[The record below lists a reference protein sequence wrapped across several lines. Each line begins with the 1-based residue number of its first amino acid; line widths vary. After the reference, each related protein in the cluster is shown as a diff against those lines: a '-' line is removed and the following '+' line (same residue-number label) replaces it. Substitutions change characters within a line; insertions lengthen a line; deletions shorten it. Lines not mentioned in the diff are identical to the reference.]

1 MKTLVIAEKPSVAQ
15 DIVRALTPVAG
26 AFTKHDEYFESD
38 TYVVTSAVGHLVE
51 IQAPEQ
57 YDVKRGKWS
66 FANLPVIPPHFDLKP
81 VDKTKTRLNAVVKQA
96 KRKDVDRLINACDA
110 GREGELIFRLIE
122 QYAGGAKP
130 LGKPVQR
137 LWLQSMTPQ
146 AIRDG
151 FDHLRSEAQM
161 QGLADAARSRSE
173 ADWLV
178 GINGTRA
185 MTAFNSRDGG
195 FFLTTVGR
203 VQTPTLAVVVEREEQ
218 IRKHVSRKY
227 WEVHVDFAAQAGQY
241 PSKWFDPTWK
251 KNDDGD
257 RRADRIWDEALAR
270 AIAAA
275 VNGQPGTVKDESK
288 PTTQASPLLF
298 DLTSLQR
305 EANGKFGF
313 SAKTT
318 LSLAQSLYE
327 RHKALTYPRT
337 DSRYLPNDYL
347 AVAKQTFEMLA
358 KSGMRHLAPH
368 AQTAINNGYVKPS
381 RRIFDDAKVSDH
393 FAIIPTL
400 QAPSGLSEAEQK
412 LYDLVVRRF
421 MAVFYPSAEYM
432 VTTRITTVN
441 VTPTLPAS
449 QGSLPPEGAGVA
461 LGRPGTDATPAASL
475 AAQLFRSDGKVL
487 VKPGWLAIYGK
498 EAAAETDDGEAK
510 DKDSKDAGRMLV
522 AVQPGETVRADEVNV
537 KELATR
543 PPARYS
549 EATLLGAMEGAGK
562 LIDDDE
568 LREAMQE
575 KGLGTPATR
584 AAIIEGLLT
593 EKYLL
598 REGRELIPT
607 AKASQLMTL
616 LRGLQVDELTRPA
629 LTGEWEHKLA
639 QMEKGQ
645 LSREAFMREIA
656 AMTEHIVK
664 KAKEYD
670 RDTVPGDYV
679 TLAAPC
685 PNCGGVVREN
695 YRRFACIGQVDAARA
710 AELVESGDAHGC
722 GFSFTKTPAGRTFST
737 DEADTLLRERKL
749 GPLEG
754 FRSKAGWPF
763 VAELT
768 IVRDEENSNFK
779 MEFDFGEDAKA
790 EETGELVDLSA
801 EPSLGPCPK
810 CGSPVKAWGKNY
822 VCTHAVPTAEQ
833 PTPSCDFKSGKV
845 ILQQEVAPE
854 QMQKL
859 LATGKTD
866 ELDKFVSMRTRRAFK
881 AQLAWSAEE
890 GKVIFEFAPR
900 ANSKYPP
907 RKTAGAAAKPAA
919 KAASKAAA
927 KKTPAKTA
935 AKKAAAKTAA
945 SDKPKAPRKVTNP
958 LTPSPALAAVIG
970 NEPVGRTEVMKKLWD
985 YIKAHNLQDAKDKRT
1000 IVGDEKLKA
1009 VFGKDTAGMFE
1020 LAGIV
1025 GKHLG

>member
-26 AFTKHDEYFESD
+26 KFDKHDEHFENER
-38 TYVVTSAVGHLVE
+38 YVVTSAVGHLVE

-66 FANLPVIPPHFDLKP
+66 FAHLPVIPPHFDLKP

-96 KRKDVDRLINACDA
+96 RRKDVGTLINACDA

-122 QYAGGAKP
+122 QYALDGKHVK
-130 LGKPVQR
+130 KPVQR

-151 FDHLRSEAQM
+151 FDNLRSDAQM

-218 IRKHVSRKY
+218 IRKHIARDY
-227 WEVHVDFAAQAGQY
+227 WEVHATFAAEAGEY
-241 PSKWFDPTWK
+241 AGKWFDPAWK
-251 KNDDGD
+251 KNPDDAD
-257 RRADRIWDEALAR
+257 QRADRVWQEREALA
-270 AIAAA
+270 IADA
-275 VNGQPGTVKDESK
+275 VRGKACSVKEESK

-318 LSLAQSLYE
+318 LALAQSLYE

-337 DSRYLPNDYL
+337 DARYLPEDYVP
-347 AVAKQTFEMLA
+347 VARKTFEMLA
-358 KSGMRHLAPH
+358 HSNQRHLAPH
-368 AQTAINNGYVKPS
+368 AAKALADGYIKPTK
-381 RRIFDDAKVSDH
+381 RIFDNSKVSDH

-400 QAPSGLSEAEQK
+400 EAPGALSEAEQK

-421 MAVFYPSAEYM
+421 MAVFYPSAEFM
-432 VTTRITTVN
+432 VTTRVTT
-441 VTPTLPAS
+441 AS
-449 QGSLPPEGAGVA
+449 HEGK
-461 LGRPGTDATPAASL
+461 SYNF
-475 AAQLFRSDGKVL
+475 QSNGKVL

-498 EAAAETDDGEAK
+498 EAADEQGD
-510 DKDSKDAGRMLV
+510 DKDGKSLV
-522 AVQPGETVRADEVNV
+522 PVKPGEMVRNEHVEPKALRT
-537 KELATR
+537 K

-562 LIDDDE
+562 WIEDDE

-593 EKYLL
+593 EKYIL

-607 AKASQLMTL
+607 AKAFQLMTL
-616 LRGLQVDELTRPA
+616 LRGLEIKELSKPELT
-629 LTGEWEHKLA
+629 GDWEYKLA

-645 LSREAFMREIA
+645 LARDTFMQEIA
-656 AMTEHIVK
+656 AMTERIVK

-670 RDTVPGDYV
+670 RDTVPGDYA
-679 TLAAPC
+679 TLQTPC
-685 PNCGGVVREN
+685 PNCGGVVKEN
-695 YRRFACIGQVDAARA
+695 YRRFACTGAQGAG
-710 AELVESGDAHGC
+710 EGC
-722 GFSFTKTPAGRTFST
+722 GFSFTKTPAGRTFGVE
-737 DEADTLLRERKL
+737 EAEQFLRDHKI

-763 VAELT
+763 VAELAL
-768 IVRDEENSNFK
+768 VRDEESGNYK
-779 MEFDFGEDAKA
+779 LEFDFGDDAKA
-790 EETGELVDLSA
+790 EQTGEIVDLSGQPA
-801 EPSLGPCPK
+801 VGACPK
-810 CGSPVKAWGKNY
+810 CGADVKAFGKSY
-822 VCTHAVPTAEQ
+822 VCTRSVPTDAH
-833 PTPSCDFKSGKV
+833 PVPNCDFKSGQV
-845 ILQQEVAPE
+845 ILQQPVEPE
-854 QMQKL
+854 QMAKL
-859 LATGKTD
+859 LAEGKTD
-866 ELDKFVSMRTRRAFK
+866 VLDKFVSMRTRRAFK
-881 AQLAWSAEE
+881 ARLAWSPDE
-890 GKVIFEFAPR
+890 GKVVFEFEPR
-900 ANSKYPP
+900 EGGRKYPP
-907 RKTAGAAAKPAA
+907 RKTAGAAKSIAAGADETSATAKKTVAKKSAKKAPAKKVAA
-919 KAASKAAA
+919 KAE
-927 KKTPAKTA
+927 KTPRAGNL
-935 AKKAAAKTAA
+935 
-945 SDKPKAPRKVTNP
+945 KPSAE
-958 LTPSPALAAVIG
+958 LAAVIG
-970 NEPVGRTEVMKKLWD
+970 TGPFGRGEVMKLLWD
-985 YIKAHNLQDAKDKRT
+985 YIKAHNLQDPKDKRT
-1000 IVGDEKLKA
+1000 ILADAKLKPI
-1009 VFGKDTAGMFE
+1009 FGGESSVGMFK

-1025 GKHLG
+1025 GGHLG